1 MDRTV
6 TFQDVLA
13 ASERVTPNILQTPF
27 RESFALSDVCG
38 RRVLCKYENQQA
50 TGSFKERGAVNKL
63 LQLTPEEARAGVV
76 CASAGNHAQAVAYHG
91 KRLGVPATIVMPTN
105 TPFIKV
111 NRTESLG
118 ARVIQ
123 YGEIFDEANAYALKL
138 AAEEGLTF
146 VHAFDDPAIIAGQG
160 TLGLELLADGAP
172 EFDTL
177 LVPVG
182 GGGLIAGVALAVKHL
197 RPDIRVIGVQAALVP
212 GMVAALSQEWRGGEV
227 PCAPPSKQ
235 RTIADGI
242 AVRRVSALTAQITRR
257 YVDGL
262 ITVTESEIAHAIQT
276 LLELEKT
283 VVEGAG
289 AVGLA
294 ALMYHAE
301 RIPGER
307 VALIL
312 SGGNID
318 ISMLAK
324 IIDKGLVA
332 DGRLA
337 QITVQLPDMPGALA
351 GVAACISACEGNLR
365 EVTHHRSFNN
375 IPIGEVR
382 VTFTVETR
390 SRAHVQKIIE
400 ALKEHGCTLIS

>member
-1 MDRTV
+1 MSRTV
-6 TFQDVLA
+6 TFQDILDA
-13 ASERVTPNILQTPF
+13 NGRVQGQIVATPF
-27 RESFALSDVCG
+27 RASLGLGSLCG
-38 RRVLCKYENQQA
+38 RQVYCKFENLQM

-63 LQLTPEEARAGVV
+63 SQLTESEAKVGVIA
-76 CASAGNHAQAVAYHG
+76 ASAGNHAQAVAYHG
-91 KRLGVPATIVMPTN
+91 RRLGVPATIVMPVN
-105 TPFIKV
+105 TPIIKV

-123 YGEIFDEANAYALKL
+123 HGERFDDANTLALQM
-138 AAEEGLTF
+138 AAEHGLTF
-146 VHAFDDPAIIAGQG
+146 VSAFDDPAVIAGQG
-160 TLGLELLADGAP
+160 TIGLELLGDGAP

-182 GGGLIAGVALAVKHL
+182 GGGLISGISAAIKHL
-197 RPDIRVIGVQAALVP
+197 RPDIHIVGVQTDLVP
-212 GMVAALSQEWRGGEV
+212 SMINALSQGVSTAGK
-227 PCAPPSKQ
+227 ATGKH

-242 AVRRVSALTAQITRR
+242 AVHQVSELTADLVRQN
-257 YVDGL
+257 VDQL
-262 ITVTESEIAHAIQT
+262 ITVSESQIAHAVQL
-276 LLELEKT
+276 LLEIEKSL
-283 VVEGAG
+283 VEGAG

-294 ALMYHAE
+294 ALLHHGDQ
-301 RIPGER
+301 IPGER
-307 VALIL
+307 CALVL

-318 ISMLAK
+318 IGMLAK

-337 QITVQLPDMPGALA
+337 QITVQLPDFPGALA
-351 GVAACISACEGNLR
+351 GATACISECEANLR

-390 SRAHVQKIIE
+390 SRAHVERIVS
-400 ALKEHGCTLIS
+400 ALRDHGCVLISS